1 MWSSGGSPRH
11 IYALKTSVWVCAS
24 GPSMGVP
31 ESLDAIPSPMV
42 SSKPI
47 RILLLG
53 GGELGKEVAIE
64 AQRLGFEVVVV
75 DRYDWAPAMHVAHRR
90 YVVNLLDCGA
100 VKAIVRRENP
110 TAVIPEI
117 EAVCV
122 DALRELEEEGYNI
135 VPNAEAVAIA
145 MNRIELRRFAAEKLG
160 LPTTRYAFASNE
172 DEVYEACEKVGYP
185 CLLKPEMSSSGHGHV
200 KVDEPSRERV
210 REAYRFAVSHARG
223 ASRRVIV
230 EEYVSLET
238 EFTVLAYR
246 FVSPEGKIVTDAL
259 SPIEHQ
265 RYGEYHYIDSW
276 HPSTKPRE
284 ILEKAMNIGVRVADA
299 LGGVGIFGVELLY
312 TKDGRL
318 LFSEV
323 APRPHDTGLVTLK
336 SMELSEFAIH
346 ARASVGLPVPKP
358 RLLTPAA
365 SRAIYTDLDNVWA
378 PRVTG
383 VSSALAIQGVDIR
396 VFGKPVTYPGRRMA
410 VLLATGSTPE
420 EALEKVKRASAFIKV
435 SS

>member
-1 MWSSGGSPRH
+1 M
-11 IYALKTSVWVCAS
+11 K
-24 GPSMGVP
+24 
-31 ESLDAIPSPMV
+31 
-42 SSKPI
+42 
-47 RILLLG
+47 ILLLG

-90 YVVNLLDCGA
+90 YVVNLMDCGG
-100 VKAIVRRENP
+100 VKAVVHREQP

-117 EAVCV
+117 EAVCI

-145 MNRIELRRFAAEKLG
+145 MNRVELRRFAAERLG
-160 LPTTRYAFASNE
+160 LPTTRYAFAENE
-172 DEVYEACEKVGYP
+172 DEAYEACEKVGYP
-185 CLLKPEMSSSGHGHV
+185 CLIKPEMSSSGHGHV
-200 KVDEPSRERV
+200 KVEEGSRERV
-210 REAYRFAVSHARG
+210 AEAYRYAVSHARG

-230 EEYVSLET
+230 EEFVELET

-246 FVSPEGKIVTDAL
+246 YVDGGKVVTDAL
-259 SPIEHQ
+259 PVVEHW
-265 RYGEYHYIDSW
+265 RYGQFHYIESW
-276 HPSTKPRE
+276 QPSTRPRE
-284 ILEKAMNIGVRVADA
+284 LLEKAIDIGRRVAEG

-336 SMELSEFAIH
+336 SMELSEFAVH

-358 RLLTPAA
+358 RLITPAA
-365 SRAIYTDLDNVWA
+365 SYAVYTDLDSVWA

-383 VSSALAIQGVDIR
+383 IHEALSIPGVDVR
-396 VFGKPVTYPGRRMA
+396 VFGKPVTYRGRRMA
-410 VLLATGSTPE
+410 VVLATGETVE
-420 EALEKVKRASAFIKV
+420 EAREKARRAASLLRVAPP
-435 SS
+435 

>member
-1 MWSSGGSPRH
+1 
-11 IYALKTSVWVCAS
+11 
-24 GPSMGVP
+24 MGIP
-31 ESLDAIPSPMV
+31 EPLDSIPSPMV
-42 SSKPI
+42 SSRPVK
-47 RILLLG
+47 ILLLG

-90 YVVNLLDCGA
+90 YVVNLLDCNG
-100 VKAIVRRENP
+100 VKTIVRRENP

-117 EAVCV
+117 EAVCI
-122 DALRELEEEGYNI
+122 DALQELEEEGYNI
-135 VPNAEAVAIA
+135 IPNARAVAIA

-172 DEVYEACEKVGYP
+172 DEAYEACEKVGYP
-185 CLLKPEMSSSGHGHV
+185 CLMKPEMSSSGHGHV
-200 KVDEPSRERV
+200 RVEEPSRERV
-210 REAYRFAVSHARG
+210 VEAYRYAVAHARG

-246 FVSPEGKIVTDAL
+246 YVTPEGNVVTDAL
-259 SPIEHQ
+259 PPVEHQ

-276 HPSTKPRE
+276 QPSSRPRG
-284 ILEKAMNIGVRVADA
+284 LLDKAVEIGVKIAEA

-312 TKDGRL
+312 TRDGRL

-358 RLLTPAA
+358 RLVTPAA
-365 SRAIYTDLDNVWA
+365 SRAIYTSLDNVWA

-383 VSSALAIQGVDIR
+383 VGKALAIQGVDIR

-410 VLLATGSTPE
+410 VLLATGATPE
-420 EALEKVKRASAFIKV
+420 EALEKVKKASELIRV
-435 SS
+435 EP

>member
-1 MWSSGGSPRH
+1 
-11 IYALKTSVWVCAS
+11 
-24 GPSMGVP
+24 MGVP
-31 ESLDAIPSPMV
+31 EPLEAIPTPV
-42 SSKPI
+42 YHPKPV

-90 YVVNLLDCGA
+90 YVANLMDCGA
-100 VKAIVRRENP
+100 VKSIVRREQP

-117 EAVCV
+117 EAVCI
-122 DALRELEEEGYNI
+122 DALLELEEEGFNI
-135 VPNAEAVAIA
+135 VPNAEAVKIA
-145 MNRIELRRFAAEKLG
+145 MNRIELRRFAAQKLG
-160 LPTTRYAFASNE
+160 LPTTRYAFAENE
-172 DEVYEACEKVGYP
+172 EEAYEACERVGYP
-185 CLLKPEMSSSGHGHV
+185 CLIKPEMSSSGHGHV
-200 KVDEPSRERV
+200 KVEEGVREKV
-210 REAYRFAVSHARG
+210 FEAYRYAVSHARG

-246 FVSPEGKIVTDAL
+246 YVEPSGRIVTDAL
-259 SPIEHQ
+259 PVVEHW
-265 RYGEYHYIDSW
+265 RYGEYHYIESW
-276 HPSTKPRE
+276 QPSSRDPRL
-284 ILEKAMNIGVRVADA
+284 LEEAVVIGKRVADA

-312 TKDGRL
+312 TRDGRL

-336 SMELSEFAIH
+336 SMELSEFAVH

-358 RLLTPAA
+358 KLVTPAA
-365 SRAIYTDLDNVWA
+365 SYAVYTNLDQVWA
-378 PRVTG
+378 PLIRG
-383 VSSALAIQGVDIR
+383 VAEALSEPGVDVR

-410 VLLATGSTPE
+410 VVLATGASVE
-420 EALEKVKRASAFIKV
+420 EAREKARRAASLLRV
-435 SS
+435 TPP